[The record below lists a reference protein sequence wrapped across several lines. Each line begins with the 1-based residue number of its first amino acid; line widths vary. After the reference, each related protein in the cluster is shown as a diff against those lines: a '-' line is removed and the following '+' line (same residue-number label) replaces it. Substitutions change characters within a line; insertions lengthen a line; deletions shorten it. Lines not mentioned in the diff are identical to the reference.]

1 MVRWLVGL
9 LEVGWFVV
17 AAVVV
22 GVYDAPGAGGGCG
35 GGGGGGGGRVHVVAL
50 IAKASVAGF
59 QKTCKPVE
67 TKIPVERNRIAL

>member
-22 GVYDAPGAGGGCG
+22 GVYDAPGAGGGC
-35 GGGGGGGGRVHVVAL
+35 GGGGGRVHVVAL

>member
-22 GVYDAPGAGGGCG
+22 GVYDAPGAGGGC
-35 GGGGGGGGRVHVVAL
+35 GGGGGGRVHVVAL